1 MTPQQ
6 CGAARALIGLSR
18 PQLSILASVGQ
29 NTVLNFEV
37 GNHQATRTTVSKIRR
52 AFETLSIRFIDDRD
66 GIGVQRSRK
75 GLAPKMDREA
85 PEASAPTD
93 NPDQHPAIPGALIDI
108 GSAEAAGRIGHP
120 DITPEQS
127 RAARAFLDLSQVEA
141 ACRAGVGLSLLVSF
155 ENGVRAPR
163 RTNAAKIRRMYE
175 ECGIAF
181 TWISG
186 APAVHAM
193 TRAAPA
199 LHVP

>member
-6 CGAARALIGLSR
+6 CRAARALIGLTR
-18 PQLSILASVGQ
+18 PQLSVLASVGQ

-75 GLAPKMDREA
+75 TTAPMEFEA
-85 PEASAPTD
+85 AAGSASPG
-93 NPDQHPAIPGALIDI
+93 NPDQHPSIPGALIDI
-108 GSAEAAGRIGHP
+108 GTAEAAGRMRHP

-193 TRAAPA
+193 ARSAPT
-199 LHVP
+199 PQIT